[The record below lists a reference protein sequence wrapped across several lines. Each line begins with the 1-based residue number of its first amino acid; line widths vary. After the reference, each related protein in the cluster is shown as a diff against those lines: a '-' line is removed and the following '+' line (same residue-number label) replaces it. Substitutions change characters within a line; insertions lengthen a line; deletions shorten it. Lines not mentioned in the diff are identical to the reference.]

1 MLQLN
6 DRIKWR
12 QYSSSRNKKENFI
25 SPLEVMKMW
34 QEGWKRATPHM
45 SKVYGALALFALA
58 GYILRTNKSKDSQQI
73 NR

>member
-1 MLQLN
+1 
-6 DRIKWR
+6 
-12 QYSSSRNKKENFI
+12 
-25 SPLEVMKMW
+25 MKMW

-58 GYILRTNKSKDSQQI
+58 GYSLSSFKTDKSKELKQS